1 MACMKIE
8 LPEFHPAQ
16 VEIASHPAR
25 FKAVSCGR
33 RFGKGIMGVVLCA
46 LAALTAFQVP
56 PKHGRAWWICP
67 SFASASFTS
76 AWREAKN
83 IADQVPGCEI
93 NIQKKHVSF
102 PNRGWF
108 EFKSAEEPES
118 LRGEGLDLV
127 VIDEAAHIKNLEEI
141 WEQCLRPTLS
151 DRQGKALFIS
161 TPKGFNYFW
170 KLFKREETES
180 DWKSFRF
187 PSTARPTFAMSE
199 YEAAKRT
206 LPALVHRQEYDA
218 EFCQLAGAMFKRE
231 YFPIIPTAPNVGRW
245 VRSWDLAYSTKT
257 VADYTAGVKCGL
269 TADGTFVIGHLVHG
283 RWETG
288 SSRVVHNT
296 ALSDGFAI
304 LQGIEVV
311 GAQLGTFQSLQA
323 DPMLANI
330 PIISVPVDR
339 DKITR
344 AMPLLA
350 RGEQGKIALV
360 QGPWNQAFI
369 DEFCAFPDG
378 EHDDIVDATSGG
390 LSLIAAPVNAVTS
403 AKDFM
408 APPKGVLGG
417 RPLIS

>member
-1 MACMKIE
+1 MKIE
-8 LPEFHPAQ
+8 LPPLHAAQ
-16 VEIASHPAR
+16 KEIASHPAR

-46 LAALTAFQVP
+46 LTALTAFQVP
-56 PKHGRAWWICP
+56 PRQGRAWWICP
-67 SFASASFTS
+67 SFASASFSS

-83 IADQVPGCEI
+83 IVDQIPGAAI
-93 NIQKKHVSF
+93 NIQKKHFDF

-108 EFKSAEEPES
+108 EFKSAEEPDS

-151 DRQGKALFIS
+151 DRKGKALFIS

-199 YEAAKRT
+199 YEAAKRS

-231 YFPIIPTAPNVGRW
+231 YFPIIPAAPIVPRW

-257 VADYTAGVKCGL
+257 VADYTAGVKCSL
-269 TADGTFVIGHLVHG
+269 TASGIFVIAHLVHG

-288 SSRVVHNT
+288 ASSVIQNT
-296 ALSDGFAI
+296 ALSDGSAVI
-304 LQGIEVV
+304 QGIEVV

-323 DPMLANI
+323 DPRLANI
-330 PIISVPVDR
+330 PMISVPVDR

-350 RGEQGKIALV
+350 RAEQGKIALV
-360 QGPWNQAFI
+360 QGPWNQVFI
-369 DEFCAFPDG
+369 DELCAFPQG
-378 EHDDIVDATSGG
+378 EHDDIVDATSAG
-390 LSLIAAPVNAVTS
+390 LNLIAAPVNAVTS
-403 AKDFM
+403 SNDFIK
-408 APPKGVLGG
+408 PPSGILGG
-417 RPLIS
+417 RPRVT